1 MVTTRLRMT
10 PVLSRSQVSGKAD
23 KIFQQRDLSSFHDMH
38 WGVYVKLSPTLS
50 LDKYEKNN
58 IPVQQLEIGLRCI
71 DLFFHGTWI
80 YTGSQIYVF

>member
-1 MVTTRLRMT
+1 M
-10 PVLSRSQVSGKAD
+10 LSRSQVSGKAD